1 MKELYF
7 LKQKRVV
14 LFYNF
19 ANLFSVWINRRQLDS
34 HICCWK
40 REGYFNS
47 LFRSWWILS
56 LDTTLKFNKCSFIK
70 VSCSVEFKIQSKNFS
85 YSVTM
90 SKFIGLFCTL
100 NGFYPRRIL

>member
-40 REGYFNS
+40 RERYFYN
-47 LFRSWWILS
+47 LFRSLWTLS
-56 LDTTLKFNKCSFIK
+56 FDTTLKFNKCSFVK
-70 VSCSVEFKIQSKNFS
+70 VSCNVEFKIQSKNF
-85 YSVTM
+85 
-90 SKFIGLFCTL
+90 
-100 NGFYPRRIL
+100 